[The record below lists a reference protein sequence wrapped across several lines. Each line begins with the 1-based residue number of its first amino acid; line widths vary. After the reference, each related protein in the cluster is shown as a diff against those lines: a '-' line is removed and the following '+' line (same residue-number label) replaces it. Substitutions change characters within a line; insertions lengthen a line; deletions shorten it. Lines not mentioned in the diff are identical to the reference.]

1 MRKKVP
7 IISLM
12 GLIKSVFLFWIKWY
26 HRRDDSY
33 QRTWCLSRQHSK
45 VDVILPQLRKRP
57 VDGRHLKSSLPGCNP
72 KQMNHTQQVPQL
84 LHVRRASRSSNV
96 YQKKWAALPALS
108 RAWLKSVSVLSKV
121 RVFLELKLME
131 EPSVFLSSGP
141 HDPQSCMFSMF
152 PSSTWLKWSAHHHVL
167 QWPDKEPFI

>member
-108 RAWLKSVSVLSKV
+108 RAWLKSVCVLSKV
-121 RVFLELKLME
+121 CVFLDDLVVFSETLKE
-131 EPSVFLSSGP
+131 QKAPGGATSSRRPASESVPREVS
-141 HDPQSCMFSMF
+141 
-152 PSSTWLKWSAHHHVL
+152 VL
-167 QWPDKEPFI
+167 QTREF